1 MIEISHLYAGYSAQP
16 VLKDITLTIP
26 PRQLTAI
33 VGPNG
38 CGKSTLLKTLCGILP
53 LQKGEITINGQ
64 PVSSC
69 PPKLLAQQV
78 AYLAQSRRVPDMTV
92 EQMVLHGRFPY
103 LSYPRRYRPEDR
115 SIARDA
121 MERMGVSDLSK
132 AMLPTLSGGM
142 RQKVYLAMALAQNTP
157 VVVLDEPTTYLD
169 AAHQL
174 HLMEQARTLCQE
186 GKTVVMVLHDLSQAL
201 RTADCM
207 AVLSGGQL
215 AAQGSPDEIF
225 RSGCLDRVFGVGF
238 GRVETPDGPR
248 YYCYLAEKY
257 S

>member
-1 MIEISHLYAGYSAQP
+1 MIEISHLYAGYAACS
-16 VLKDITLTIP
+16 VLKDITLTLP

-53 LQKGEITINGQ
+53 IQSGSITINGQ
-64 PVSSC
+64 SISSC

-78 AYLAQSRRVPDMTV
+78 SYLAQSRRVPDMTV

-103 LSYPRRYRPEDR
+103 LSYPRRYRSQDR
-115 SIARDA
+115 SIARTA
-121 MERMGVSDLSK
+121 MERMGISELSDI
-132 AMLPTLSGGM
+132 MLPALSGGM
-142 RQKVYLAMALAQNTP
+142 RQKVYLAMALAQDTP

-169 AAHQL
+169 VSHQL
-174 HLMEQARTLCQE
+174 QLMEQTRSLCRE

-201 RTADCM
+201 RTADYM

-215 AAQGSPDEIF
+215 TAQGSPDEIF
-225 RSGCLDRVFGVGF
+225 RSGCLDRVFGVRF
-238 GRVETPDGPR
+238 KQADTPDGAH
-248 YYCYLAEKY
+248 YYAR
-257 S
+257 SAGTSP